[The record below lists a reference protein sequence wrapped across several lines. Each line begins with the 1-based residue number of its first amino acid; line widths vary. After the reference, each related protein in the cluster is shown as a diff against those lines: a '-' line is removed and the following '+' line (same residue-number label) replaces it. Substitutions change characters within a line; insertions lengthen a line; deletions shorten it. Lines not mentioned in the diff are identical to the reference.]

1 MLSHLTQLDIED
13 NAPELAAALGDAL
26 AGIEARTLP
35 RLLLLLLFPPPS
47 PRLPLRGAR

>member
-26 AGIEARTLP
+26 ADIEARALP
-35 RLLLLLLFPPPS
+35 RLLFLLLPPPS